1 MNRTPDDASRLLALM
16 VAICGPEIAQY
27 LPKMEALAA
36 TSDANARLKADE
48 APSWRSA
55 NATHVSDQTGA
66 YRPRLPSGAAPCARR
81 TEVV

>member
-16 VAICGPEIAQY
+16 VAICGPEIAKY

-55 NATHVSDQTGA
+55 Q
-66 YRPRLPSGAAPCARR
+66 
-81 TEVV
+81 